1 MMDTVTF
8 ELGLKDVKPGRWDPE
23 MILRDC
29 SEEARVGWGEP
40 GCIGVF
46 VTKTR

>member
-1 MMDTVTF
+1 MSF
-8 ELGLKDVKPGRWDPE
+8 RERSEDVKPGRWDPE